1 MLSVSIVLQAMD
13 TKERIL
19 KKADELFRKFGLRA
33 VTLDE
38 IASNLGISKK
48 TIYQFFADKDALVD
62 EIMMQEFAKSNNDC
76 ELCKSKASN
85 AVEEIFLLMQLLDED
100 FRNLNPLI
108 LHDLK
113 KFHPN
118 TYVKFIEYMHEN
130 MVKMI
135 VENIEKGIVEGNYRN
150 DFDVEILA
158 RFRMASIWLMFD
170 QEVFPASKY
179 NLVKISHQIMEH
191 FLYGIA
197 SEKGFQLINKY
208 KQTQ

>member
-1 MLSVSIVLQAMD
+1 MD
-13 TKERIL
+13 TKDRIL
-19 KKADELFRKFGLRA
+19 HKADELFRKFGLRA

-62 EIMMQEFAKSNNDC
+62 EIMMQEFAKTNNDC
-76 ELCKSKASN
+76 ELCKTRAQN
-85 AVEEIFLLMQLLDED
+85 AVEEIFLLMQHLDDD

-113 KFHPN
+113 KFHH
-118 TYVKFIEYMHEN
+118 TTFIKFNQYMHEN

-135 VENIEKGIVEGNYRN
+135 MENIEKGIEEGNYRN
-150 DFDVEILA
+150 DFDIEILA

-170 QEVFPASKY
+170 QEIFPASKY
-179 NLVKISHQIMEH
+179 NLVNLSHQIMEH
-191 FLYGIA
+191 FLHGIV
-197 SEKGFQLINKY
+197 SEKGYQLINKY
-208 KQTQ
+208 KQV